1 MAQGERTMEPHTQD
15 ITRKLNDDIEEECEH
30 ANCD

>member
-1 MAQGERTMEPHTQD
+1 MAQGEQTMEPTQD
-15 ITRKLNDDIEEECEH
+15 ITRKLIDDIEEECGH